1 MKAFGVGASSDR
13 GYVSDWDCDLRLPGV
28 QCEACGESYLDGDVW
43 YPSARLKAGT
53 SPDAFADGTEIG
65 VKAFRSLIKSI
76 QGPWE
81 RPPAFCPGAGLGS
94 VRAAVSGTG
103 VDFRWCEGKPL
114 VSRRVV
120 ERLQGEGFEVRT
132 GPVIGAKGQVVD
144 GYLAW
149 EVPVVAV
156 YAKATTDRL
165 GLLACEACGGWRLQD
180 IRVSMRGPRDYMGAS
195 MPPDAALVKAAEGG
209 ETLAAGRFME
219 LARKEKWSGIEFR
232 ERGLFV

>member
-1 MKAFGVGASSDR
+1 MRGVR
-13 GYVSDWDCDLRLPGV
+13 GKLP
-28 QCEACGESYLDGDVW
+28 QRDVW

-53 SPDAFADGTEIG
+53 SPEAFADGTTIG
-65 VKAFRSLIKSI
+65 VKAFLSLIKNIESPWGC
-76 QGPWE
+76 GPVLS
-81 RPPAFCPGAGLGS
+81 PGAWLGC
-94 VRAAVSGTG
+94 VQAAISGNG

-132 GPVIGAKGQVVD
+132 GPVMGVNGQVVD

-165 GLLACEACGGWRLQD
+165 GLLVCNACGGWRLKD

-195 MPPDAALVKAAEGG
+195 MPPDAPLVKAAEGG
-209 ETLAAGRFME
+209 ETLAAGRFMD
-219 LARKEKWSGIEFR
+219 LARREKWSGIEFR